1 MQDQPNKKLQNKL
14 MEAAGGGWGRGGR
27 GRSREWVGREIQ
39 HFCRKKV
46 EQKLTKNSLRG
57 PTYSSIGFVSTMPAT
72 LFQPLRHLSPQ
83 LFRNPHTNY
92 SAGFETNSQPALWQ
106 TSDHSTV
113 EGSRLY
119 TDVALI
125 IGA

>member
-14 MEAAGGGWGRGGR
+14 MEAAGGGWG
-27 GRSREWVGREIQ
+27 
-39 HFCRKKV
+39 
-46 EQKLTKNSLRG
+46 
-57 PTYSSIGFVSTMPAT
+57 GFG
-72 LFQPLRHLSPQ
+72 
-83 LFRNPHTNY
+83 Y